1 MPTTPEDEALLTTE
15 LFYFSQS
22 EDYYRRHYAGR
33 YILIHGSTFYGSF
46 TTGEEAYAEGVKE
59 FGNVPM
65 LIKRVVDPS
74 EKYDYGDR
82 QERADHIMKA
92 LRSNPDKIYRGGPPG
107 SPYTYAEIA
116 DQIEKGTQLGRTV
129 VAVGGLVFQALK
141 ATPEFFKR

>member
-1 MPTTPEDEALLTTE
+1 MPDDPELLTTE

-46 TTGEEAYAEGVKE
+46 TTEGEAYAEGVKQ

-65 LIKRVVDPS
+65 LIKRVISPS

-82 QERADHIMKA
+82 QERADYIMQA
-92 LRSNPDKIYRGGPPG
+92 LRANSDKTCCIGHLGA
-107 SPYTYAEIA
+107 PYTYAEIA
-116 DQIEKGTQLGRTV
+116 DQIEKGTELGRTV
-129 VAVGGLVFQALK
+129 VAVGGLVYQALN